1 MDIVVQ
7 PEWRAVVSEIARR
20 WAGDGQTGKQ
30 DRSRRRQQ
38 EILDAAVI
46 VFARDGVAR
55 ARIADIAAQA
65 GVPLSS
71 VYDYHASKEELA
83 YALPA
88 TRMGQFFAEFLDKAG
103 AVPSAA
109 DRLRLYLWLT
119 ADFARRNPAW
129 ARILYLEVWPSVM
142 IKEVKVR
149 QSIDDFARILIFLIR
164 DGEVSGDWAAGANP
178 YETSAILIGSISQ
191 LLITWLLYGRPRD
204 LMSATSALIDR
215 LTLLLKQPLPTQDA
229 PAEAAK
235 KTGGRKPGSRRDRAN
250 EEPTRHSK
258 R

>member
-1 MDIVVQ
+1 MDALEHSNWQ
-7 PEWRAVVSEIARR
+7 AVVAEIARR
-20 WAGDGQTGKQ
+20 WSGDGQTGKQ

-38 EILDAAVI
+38 DILDAAVI

-88 TRMGQFFAEFLDKAG
+88 TRMGQFFAEFLEKART
-103 AVPSAA
+103 VSSAT

-149 QSIDDFARILIFLIR
+149 QSIDDFARILIVLIR
-164 DGEVSGDWAAGANP
+164 DGEISGDWAAGPDP
-178 YETSAILIGSISQ
+178 YETASILIGSVSQ

-204 LMSATSALIDR
+204 LMSATSDLIDR
-215 LTLLLKQPLPTQDA
+215 LIPLLKLP
-229 PAEAAK
+229 P
-235 KTGGRKPGSRRDRAN
+235 RAQGAL
-250 EEPTRHSK
+250 TSQQ
-258 R
+258 